1 MAHRTAIVGVGAAL
15 LVIGLTG
22 LGLVQT
28 GVVLPRGPGK
38 PVAEKSSALPAA
50 GAQQPQGALNQAQE
64 QPGLIPKPSVS
75 APVPAAR
82 KSSAK
87 SAPVRKTVPVVRHTN
102 RAVRR
107 EAGPQTVRKSAGSAR
122 GVPPG
127 FVSRRVRI
135 NRDSGLGALKAS
147 RRHVTTGRVAVSPV
161 RAPARPVEI
170 RFTFNP
176 ARDRPFGVASV
187 HLGDKIRVNV
197 ERIGRVNRRVYF
209 TFSRGLDSRRG
220 AVLELRTMYSFER
233 SLYMRGSPGYYVIHV
248 RIYPDNRWRIMPRSL
263 V

>member
-1 MAHRTAIVGVGAAL
+1 MANRTAIVGVGTAL

-28 GVVLPRGPGK
+28 GVVLPPGPGK
-38 PVAEKSSALPAA
+38 PVVEKTSALPAA
-50 GAQQPQGALNQAQE
+50 GAPPPQGAVNQAQE
-64 QPGLIPKPSVS
+64 QSRSIPKPSVS
-75 APVPAAR
+75 APVPAPG

-87 SAPVRKTVPVVRHTN
+87 SGPVRKPVPVVRHVS

-107 EAGPQTVRKSAGSAR
+107 GAGPQPVRKSAGSAP
-122 GVPPG
+122 GVPSG
-127 FVSRRVRI
+127 FVCRKVGV
-135 NRDSGLGALKAS
+135 NRESGPGALRAS
-147 RRHVTTGRVAVSPV
+147 RKHFATGRVAVSPV
-161 RAPARPVEI
+161 RAPVRPVEI

-176 ARDRPFGVASV
+176 ARDRPFSVASV

-197 ERIGRVNRRVYF
+197 ERVGRVNRRVYF
-209 TFSRGLDSRRG
+209 TFSRGLASRRG
-220 AVLELRTMYSFER
+220 ALLELRTMYSFER
-233 SLYMRGSPGYYVIHV
+233 PLYVRGGPGYYVIHV